1 MSLRVWLPLN
11 GDLKNKGLDDITV
24 VNNGAIIDN
33 NGKIGK
39 CYSFDGTN
47 DYISITNVNY
57 PSIFAGP
64 FSICFWIYSS
74 TDGSRD
80 VYFGNYGIS
89 GSGNWLNIEKNTSNQ
104 LRFWWNNGAPNK
116 YFTSYNILNE
126 EGWTHVTLTRSEN
139 TIKVYKNGIFI
150 DSYVTNLSNNVPTT
164 ATMFGIGGDS
174 RHSGDLMLGGKIN
187 DFRIYDH
194 ALSLKQIQQISK
206 GLVLHYKL
214 DDKYIEPTTNL
225 ITTEDCLS
233 NTCYNGATKKYNYG
247 ANTNMYKIVGIFQGK
262 KCTKLYNQENG
273 IDMFPYVYISNM
285 FTSNGTNAP
294 EYKTLS
300 FDYYTTISTRISV
313 YKLGNGTGT
322 ATYTV
327 RNSTIEKGTGI
338 NSVSMPVEKNVWN
351 HIEITL
357 RGETDSNAEWGYIQ
371 NRPTH
376 TSDTSNYWLFAN
388 MQLETK
394 DHATGYA
401 GVGGIRSNT
410 VVYDSSGYQ
419 NNGII
424 IGNTQTS
431 SDSPKYAASAYINS
445 GNVDYIISQNA
456 IGNPE
461 DAITMNIWF
470 KSSNVTPGSD
480 FHEIFNFATSPDYFE
495 FAIYKTGYF
504 RQGMRINGTR
514 YVING
519 GSNLLDGNW
528 HMLTATYDGTYIKRY
543 IDGKVILN
551 MTQNVSGT
559 LNGANGKFLL
569 GHYGSNTS
577 YYTKEAY
584 LSDARIY
591 ATALSEADIKELY
604 QTSALIDRNQNLY
617 VRELVEI

>member
-11 GDLKNKGLDDITV
+11 GNLKNKGLDDITV

-47 DYISITNVNY
+47 DYINITNVNY

-164 ATMFGIGGDS
+164 ATMFSIGGDS

-194 ALSLKQIQQISK
+194 ALSLKQVQQISK

-214 DDKYIEPTTNL
+214 DNDGMGGQNLLLNSKLDGSWEYPATSHKDKYSP
-225 ITTEDCLS
+225 ITVSIPD
-233 NTCYNGATKKYNYG
+233 G
-247 ANTNMYKIVGIFQGK
+247 
-262 KCTKLYNQENG
+262 
-273 IDMFPYVYISNM
+273 DVY
-285 FTSNGTNAP
+285 
-294 EYKTLS
+294 TLS
-300 FDYYTTISTRISV
+300 FDAKSTVNGDKIRTHYYSPNTTTTCVSSQGVSRTASDGYMDFTLSTSWQRYWVIYNQSE
-313 YKLGNGTGT
+313 TT
-322 ATYTV
+322 AV
-327 RNSTIEKGTGI
+327 KHVICPRLQSGQGTGI
-338 NSVSMPVEKNVWN
+338 VSVKNVKLEKGS
-351 HIEITL
+351 I
-357 RGETDSNAEWGYIQ
+357 
-371 NRPTH
+371 PTPWCPAK
-376 TSDTSNYWLFAN
+376 SELIDGN
-388 MQLETK
+388 
-394 DHATGYA
+394 
-401 GVGGIRSNT
+401 II
-410 VVYDSSGYQ
+410 YDSSGYQ
-419 NNGII
+419 NNGTI
-424 IGNTQTS
+424 IGNIQTS

-445 GNVDYIISQNA
+445 GDVDYIISQDV

-470 KSSNVTPGSD
+470 KSLNVTPGSNY
-480 FHEIFNFATSPDYFE
+480 HVLFNFATSPDYFE

-551 MTQNVSGT
+551 MTQNASGT

-577 YYTKEAY
+577 YHTKEAY

-591 ATALSEADIKELY
+591 ATALSAEDIKELY